1 MQEGCLCWWWFLTFD
16 VDSGQDVLEGC
27 SMKQIADFLLRLQRQ
42 RGRGRENS
50 FHLKLEGFH
59 SGNLDPGSAGSRAP
73 ALGVPFIGSVT
84 LLTSWRLRVYLS
96 SKRG

>member
-1 MQEGCLCWWWFLTFD
+1 
-16 VDSGQDVLEGC
+16 
-27 SMKQIADFLLRLQRQ
+27 MKQIADFLLRLQRQ
-42 RGRGRENS
+42 RGRGRENN

-84 LLTSWRLRVYLS
+84 LVTSWCLFIFKVQMRS
-96 SKRG
+96 ERGAVGCCEYREDS